1 MIDTTGIAATESG
14 VWSKE
19 EDGGST
25 EERDGG
31 RRTTEISDA
40 RSGGGGEGE
49 GREEEVGPA
58 VYFNE
63 IQYRRPWTY
72 RDDLVIW
79 KVA

>member
-14 VWSKE
+14 VWSEE
-19 EDGGST
+19 EDGGSI

-40 RSGGGGEGE
+40 RSGRGGKRE

-58 VYFNE
+58 LY
-63 IQYRRPWTY
+63 
-72 RDDLVIW
+72 LM
-79 KVA
+79 K